1 MKKLDKALSEIP
13 LGERAE
19 MAMKEAVA
27 EAIAEHH
34 RAGRSVP
41 IWRDGRVVMLPPEQS
56 AVAEEESEYHGA
68 TDKDSTSTRGKQ
80 KK

>member
-1 MKKLDKALSEIP
+1 MKTRDEELSKIP

-19 MAMKEAVA
+19 MALKEAVA

-34 RAGRSVP
+34 RAGRAVP
-41 IWRDGRVVMLPPEQS
+41 IWRDGKLVMLPPEQS
-56 AVAEEESEYHGA
+56 AVAEKTEPYRPREE
-68 TDKDSTSTRGKQ
+68 

>member
-1 MKKLDKALSEIP
+1 MKKLDGVLSEIP
-13 LGERAE
+13 LGVRAE

-27 EAIAEHH
+27 AAIAEHH

-56 AVAEEESEYHGA
+56 AVAEEEAEYHRTGEH
-68 TDKDSTSTRGKQ
+68 DRQDREQ
-80 KK
+80 D